1 MNKFFY
7 SVHTLNRGDSVKQR
21 KLKKSVIPFVYAGA
35 IVLVLGC
42 AYMIEFLIQQEGFQE
57 DDKYGYV
64 SETIFEDV
72 EPVINSDVIIT
83 RPYTDPDVT
92 VVKDYYDYKADSAKQ
107 ESSLILYENTYL
119 QNSGVSFGG
128 KENFDVTAILDGT
141 VSSVD
146 EDELLGKI
154 VEVKHDNNL
163 ISVYQSLSTVDVK
176 KGDTVK
182 QGQVLGKSGTS
193 NVEKDLG
200 DHLHFEL
207 IDNGQTVN
215 PNEYFD
221 QKVKSE
227 EE

>member
-1 MNKFFY
+1 M
-7 SVHTLNRGDSVKQR
+7 
-21 KLKKSVIPFVYAGA
+21 
-35 IVLVLGC
+35 
-42 AYMIEFLIQQEGFQE
+42 E
-57 DDKYGYV
+57 
-64 SETIFEDV
+64 
-72 EPVINSDVIIT
+72 
-83 RPYTDPDVT
+83 
-92 VVKDYYDYKADSAKQ
+92 
-107 ESSLILYENTYL
+107 ENTYL